1 MLLLSACGGGGGGS
15 SSGGGGGGGGPPPA
29 SVTVSGRITY
39 DRVPFEA
46 CADGTCR
53 DGTFADGLDYVNTQ
67 EAPARAVTVELV
79 NATNRTVLA
88 TVATDASGNYTLTA
102 PPNTSAFVRAK
113 AVSVSTGSGAASW
126 DIRVLN
132 NFEGANSLYAVE
144 GSTFD
149 TSVVNHTRNLRA
161 ASGWNGFAGY
171 SSARAA
177 APFAILD
184 TLYAAVQFVIAQGD
198 PALRLGPL
206 QVFWSPENRPTNE
219 WNPARGWIVTTAY
232 RSGSSAGSAPAGI
245 YVLGAADNDIDEY
258 DQHIVAHEFQHFL
271 EDQVSRSDTPGG
283 PHSLDEQLDMRVSFS
298 EGFANAFSAMV
309 LNDPVYRDAFG
320 ASQGMVYRFDVERGQ
335 VASRGWFNETSVQ
348 AIAWDLFDAAN
359 DDNVSIGYGPMH
371 RVLRDSM
378 RDGTPL
384 TSIFSF
390 ITPLKGIAG
399 VPAAAVDARVEA
411 ESIVSTTMD
420 AYATTETHYGPIAVA
435 DRSKVLPMYTDI
447 APNGAAVRICGG
459 LPTGGGY
466 NKIGNRRF
474 LEVQRAERTDARH
487 PGELPGD
494 RPDLYR
500 RAHARTRISRCPGA
514 GRSNLPK
521 PRRRTSSSCRK
532 MWKRGITCSK
542 STSTVTRIPTRR
554 RASRRYLHDRSHH
567 RLKHL
572 HHDHQQH
579 CPCPC
584 FRVDRA
590 RFAGRGLRRGRREV
604 GG

>member
-1 MLLLSACGGGGGGS
+1 MLVLSACGGGGGGS
-15 SSGGGGGGGGPPPA
+15 SSGGGGGGGGGPPPA
-29 SVTVSGRITY
+29 SVTVSGRVTY

-113 AVSVSTGSGAASW
+113 ALSVSTGSGAASW

-149 TSVVNHTRNLRA
+149 TGVVNHTRNLRA

-232 RSGSSAGSAPAGI
+232 RSGYSAGSAPSGI

-320 ASQGMVYRFDVERGQ
+320 ASQGQVYRFDVERGQ

-359 DDNVSIGYGPMH
+359 DDNLAIGYGPMH

-390 ITPLKGIAG
+390 ITPLKQIAG

-435 DRSKVLPMYTDI
+435 DRNKVLPMYTDI
-447 APNGAAVRICGG
+447 APNSAAVRICGG
-459 LPTGGGY
+459 LPTGGAY

-474 LEVQRAERTDARH
+474 LKFNVPSARTLNIQVTCQVTD
-487 PGELPGD
+487 PTCTGEP
-494 RPDLYR
+494 RPDPDFVLSRGRMVEFAETETPY
-500 RAHARTRISRCPGA
+500 AEQLQKNVEAGDYVLEIYEYSHADPDENA
-514 GRSNLPK
+514 
-521 PRRRTSSSCRK
+521 
-532 MWKRGITCSK
+532 
-542 STSTVTRIPTRR
+542 V
-554 RASRRYLHDRSHH
+554 
-567 RLKHL
+567 
-572 HHDHQQH
+572 
-579 CPCPC
+579 
-584 FRVDRA
+584 
-590 RFAGRGLRRGRREV
+590 RRGDTCMTVRIT
-604 GG
+604 G

>member
-1 MLLLSACGGGGGGS
+1 MPRVARCSR
-15 SSGGGGGGGGPPPA
+15 PA
-29 SVTVSGRITY
+29 T
-39 DRVPFEA
+39 
-46 CADGTCR
+46 
-53 DGTFADGLDYVNTQ
+53 
-67 EAPARAVTVELV
+67 
-79 NATNRTVLA
+79 
-88 TVATDASGNYTLTA
+88 TDASGNYTLTA
-102 PPNTSAFVRAK
+102 PANTSAFVRAK
-113 AVSVSTGSGAASW
+113 ALSVSTGSGAASW

-132 NFEGANSLYAVE
+132 NFEGANSLYAIE
-144 GSTFD
+144 GATFD
-149 TSVVNHTRNLRA
+149 TGVVNHTRNLRA

-206 QVFWSPENRPTNE
+206 EVFWSPENRPTNE

-232 RSGSSAGSAPAGI
+232 RVGSSAGSAPAGI

-320 ASQGMVYRFDVERGQ
+320 ASQGQVYRFDVERGQ

-390 ITPLKGIAG
+390 ITPLKQIAG

-411 ESIVSTTMD
+411 ESIVVDDDGRVRHDRD
-420 AYATTETHYGPIAVA
+420 AL
-435 DRSKVLPMYTDI
+435 RSD
-447 APNGAAVRICGG
+447 CGW
-459 LPTGGGY
+459 PTGTRCCPCTPTS
-466 NKIGNRRF
+466 RRT
-474 LEVQRAERTDARH
+474 VRRCGSAAA
-487 PGELPGD
+487 G
-494 RPDLYR
+494 R
-500 RAHARTRISRCPGA
+500 RAARTTRSATVDSSSSTCRA
-514 GRSNLPK
+514 RGRS
-521 PRRRTSSSCRK
+521 TSR
-532 MWKRGITCSK
+532 
-542 STSTVTRIPTRR
+542 
-554 RASRRYLHDRSHH
+554 
-567 RLKHL
+567 
-572 HHDHQQH
+572 
-579 CPCPC
+579 
-584 FRVDRA
+584 
-590 RFAGRGLRRGRREV
+590 
-604 GG
+604 